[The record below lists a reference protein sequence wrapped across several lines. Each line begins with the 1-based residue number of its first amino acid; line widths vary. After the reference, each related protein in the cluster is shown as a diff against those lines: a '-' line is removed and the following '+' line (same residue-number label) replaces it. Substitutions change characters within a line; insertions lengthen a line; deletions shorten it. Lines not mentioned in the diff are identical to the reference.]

1 VKTLDVI
8 FELRNVRKVY
18 PMGEE
23 RIVALDDITLTF
35 ERGKI
40 YCLIGTSGSGKS
52 TLLNLLAGLEK
63 PTRGSIKFLDR
74 YLERL
79 SEKQLAL
86 YRQQYIGFVFQ
97 SYNLL
102 PTLTALENVTLPLI
116 FRKVSRRKRNKAAY
130 KMLKAVGLG
139 KRWRH
144 KPNEL
149 SGGQQQRVS
158 IARAFVNNPQVV
170 FADEPT
176 GNLDTKTT
184 FEMMEMITAMARER
198 NQTLIIVTHD
208 IELSGY
214 ADQIINIKD
223 GNVESIVNVSQNK
236 VLGSDIGAG
245 GLDSPESRD
254 SEQISIENEKRRE
267 PNELE
272 TAKENTNENINSG
285 TDSNNDDADSVGTGR

>member
-1 VKTLDVI
+1 
-8 FELRNVRKVY
+8 
-18 PMGEE
+18 MGEE
-23 RIVALDDITLTF
+23 HIVALDDVSLTF

-40 YCLIGTSGSGKS
+40 YCLLGTSGSGKS

-63 PTRGSIKFLDR
+63 PTKGSIRFLDKQ
-74 YLERL
+74 LERL

-116 FRKVSRRKRNKAAY
+116 FRKVSRFKRNKAAY
-130 KMLKAVGLG
+130 AMLKAVGLG

-144 KPNEL
+144 KPSEL

-158 IARAFVNNPQVV
+158 LARAFVNNPEVI

-184 FEMMEMITAMARER
+184 YEMMDMITGMARSR

-208 IELSGY
+208 TEISEY
-214 ADQIINIKD
+214 ADQIISIKD
-223 GNVESIVNVSQNK
+223 GNIESIVNVERRMQNETSAEK
-236 VLGSDIGAG
+236 NSSSTSGDDIGIDTDNAANAG
-245 GLDSPESRD
+245 EC
-254 SEQISIENEKRRE
+254 E
-267 PNELE
+267 
-272 TAKENTNENINSG
+272 SG
-285 TDSNNDDADSVGTGR
+285 TDSHTKRADLHVTATT